1 MAYSI
6 PKAKRG
12 NDTHNNHNMAL
23 FIDIKTKENN
33 DEVGPGA
40 YNPRN
45 VGKKVEPQWG

>member
-12 NDTHNNHNMAL
+12 KNSPINHIIAR
-23 FIDIKTKENN
+23 FVDIKTKENN

-45 VGKKVEPQWG
+45 VGKKAEP

>member
-12 NDTHNNHNMAL
+12 KRISKLTCVDY
-23 FIDIKTKENN
+23 KTKENN

-45 VGKKVEPQWG
+45 IGKKQDPQWG